1 MTAVLLA
8 VSLVIPIV
16 IGYGLVRAC
25 VPGGKRLC
33 RHDWLRL
40 FLGIGVGFGVCSGAF
55 FVWLLTYGRVHQLY
69 IMAEIGL
76 ALCVAIIANRR
87 ATCCRL
93 CEYSKQYEACRDR
106 RSLLL
111 LIAFGLVLVCALASF
126 ALESGTHPEGQGD
139 AWAIW
144 NLRARYLFRG
154 GDQWRA
160 GFSPGLFWSHPDYPL
175 LLPGAVAR
183 SWIYTGAQVS
193 GAPIGIAALFTFA
206 IVGVLTAGLSAIAGR
221 ERGLLA
227 GLLLLGTGS
236 FVKLGA
242 AQYADVPVSFFVL
255 VTITLLLLEDR
266 LPVSGLVLIGTT
278 AALAAWTKNEGLVFL
293 AILVVTRKLNHRPIR
308 SIFLGASWV
317 IVLLAILKL
326 SLAPTNP
333 ILGQD
338 WKAVFIQDVTNPS
351 RYGLVA
357 AGLLYQLVRFGG
369 QGPLNPLI
377 PLSAA
382 LLLLERKQ
390 KRRIHAAELL
400 LAGTGM
406 IVLIVY
412 VLTPYN
418 LAWHVAWSLDRVMLQ
433 FWPALLLTSFC
444 PLEPTAV
451 SVSSPESIAP
461 HTGPENRIFGSGGC

>member
-1 MTAVLLA
+1 MTAVLLT

-69 IMAEIGL
+69 IVAEIGL
-76 ALCVAIIANRR
+76 ALIMAIIANRR
-87 ATCCRL
+87 ATGCRL
-93 CEYSKQYEACRDR
+93 CEHSEQYEACRDR
-106 RSLLL
+106 RSPLLVF
-111 LIAFGLVLVCALASF
+111 AFGLVLVCALTSF

-206 IVGVLTAGLSAIAGR
+206 IVGVLTAGLSSIAGR
-221 ERGLLA
+221 EKGLLA
-227 GLLLLGTGS
+227 GMLLLGTGS
-236 FVKLGA
+236 FIKLGA
-242 AQYADVPVSFFVL
+242 AQYADVPVSSFFL
-255 VTITLLLLEDR
+255 GTITLLLLEDR
-266 LPVSGLVLIGTT
+266 LPASAMVLAGII
-278 AALAAWTKNEGLVFL
+278 AALAAWTKNEGLAFL
-293 AILVVTRKLNHRPIR
+293 AVLCVIRKLSHRPVR
-308 SIFLGASWV
+308 SIFWGACWV
-317 IVLLAILKL
+317 IVPLAILKL
-326 SLAPTNP
+326 RLAPTNP

-338 WKAVFIQDVTNPS
+338 WKTVLIQDITNPS
-351 RYGLVA
+351 RYWLVA
-357 AGLLYQLVRFGG
+357 TGLLYHLAKFGG
-369 QGPLNPLI
+369 QGPLNPLV
-377 PLSAA
+377 PSHWLRSC
-382 LLLLERKQ
+382 
-390 KRRIHAAELL
+390 
-400 LAGTGM
+400 
-406 IVLIVY
+406 
-412 VLTPYN
+412 
-418 LAWHVAWSLDRVMLQ
+418 S
-433 FWPALLLTSFC
+433 
-444 PLEPTAV
+444 
-451 SVSSPESIAP
+451 
-461 HTGPENRIFGSGGC
+461 